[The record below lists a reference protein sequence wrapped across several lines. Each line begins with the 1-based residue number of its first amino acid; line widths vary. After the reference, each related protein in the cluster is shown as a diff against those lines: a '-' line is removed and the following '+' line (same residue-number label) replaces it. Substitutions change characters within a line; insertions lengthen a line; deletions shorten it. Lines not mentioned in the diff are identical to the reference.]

1 MSRMRPSGGYRDTCS
16 FQTAKT
22 GKNAV
27 KQFWG
32 CPGYPD
38 CKGAVNL

>member
-16 FQTAKT
+16 FQT
-22 GKNAV
+22 GKDAG

-32 CPGYPD
+32 CSDYPD